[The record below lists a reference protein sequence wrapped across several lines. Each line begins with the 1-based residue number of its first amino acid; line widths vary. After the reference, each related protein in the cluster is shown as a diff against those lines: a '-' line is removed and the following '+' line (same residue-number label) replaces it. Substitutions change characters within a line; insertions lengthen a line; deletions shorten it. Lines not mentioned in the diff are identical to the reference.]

1 MSLRDRRT
9 QQILISSV
17 LGAALL
23 WSFFIANFLPFSYR
37 RRAAEVA
44 RLRGEYESVSSE
56 LEKARRTVS
65 DLPKLEQENA
75 DLLAKWQQAQQ
86 LLPTEK
92 EMARLL
98 TQITRAGE
106 EAGVT
111 FELFKPDTPRP
122 QEFYNENP
130 IEVKVSAGYHQL
142 GIFLSRVANLSRLV
156 NVSQL
161 HLVGYEPKE
170 NEKNAEAGRGEQTLK
185 ADFLA
190 TAYSLRDAEAEGQ
203 QAPPAEPTTERKLK
217 AGKPTKGVGEA
228 KAAAAKAGGAKP
240 AGKGATA
247 KSADKSQT
255 GVKKS

>member
-9 QQILISSV
+9 QQILITSV
-17 LGAALL
+17 AGAALL
-23 WSFFIANFLPFSYR
+23 WSFFIADVLPFGYR

-44 RLRGEYESVSSE
+44 KMRGEYETVSAE

-65 DLPKLEQENA
+65 DLPQLEKENA
-75 DLLAKWQQAQQ
+75 ELLQKWQEAQQ

-92 EMARLL
+92 EMSRLL
-98 TQITRAGE
+98 TQITQAGE
-106 EAGVT
+106 DAGVT
-111 FELFKPDTPRP
+111 FELFKPDTPKP

-161 HLVGYEPKE
+161 HLDGDEPKE
-170 NEKNAEAGRGEQTLK
+170 NEKNSEAGRGDQTLK
-185 ADFLA
+185 ADFVA
-190 TAYSLRDAEAEGQ
+190 TAYSLRDEAAEQ
-203 QAPPAEPTTERKLK
+203 QAPPAEPGAERKLH

-228 KAAAAKAGGAKP
+228 KAAAAKLGGAKP
-240 AGKGATA
+240 AENAATK
-247 KSADKSQT
+247 KSAAKSQT